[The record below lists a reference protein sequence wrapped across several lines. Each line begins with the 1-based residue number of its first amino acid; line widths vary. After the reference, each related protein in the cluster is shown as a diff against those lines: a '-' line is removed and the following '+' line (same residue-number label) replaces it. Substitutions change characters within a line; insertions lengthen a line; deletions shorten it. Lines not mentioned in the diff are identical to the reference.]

1 MLNLRVHIKQHNI
14 YKHRSNK
21 LVNSKSIN
29 LSPIIRDDG
38 ISSYRNSY
46 NIISKSILHKNIA
59 LAFSRQFIHYY
70 TLDFS

>member
-1 MLNLRVHIKQHNI
+1 MLNLPVHIKQLNI
-14 YKHRSNK
+14 HKHRSHT
-21 LVNSKSIN
+21 LVKTKSIN
-29 LSPIIRDDG
+29 QTSIIRDDG

-46 NIISKSILHKNIA
+46 NIISISILHKNIA